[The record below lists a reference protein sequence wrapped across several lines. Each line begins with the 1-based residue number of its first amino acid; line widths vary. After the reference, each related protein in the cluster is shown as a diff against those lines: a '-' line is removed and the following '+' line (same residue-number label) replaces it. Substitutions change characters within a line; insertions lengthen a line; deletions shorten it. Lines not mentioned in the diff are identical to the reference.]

1 MYSTLS
7 ESDFI
12 QQYEECRSGEFSHEG
27 LKLLYAELIQRED
40 KDGEESEFDPEQ
52 IAGDFNECD
61 YAAFMSEYGL
71 ELDED
76 DEYEDEFEEEEA
88 IKALI
93 EDFLNRK
100 SAFCAFTDE
109 GTVVYFYNF
118 E

>member
-1 MYSTLS
+1 MYNTLS

-12 QQYEECRSGEFSHEG
+12 QQYEDCRPGEFSYGG
-27 LKLLYAELIQRED
+27 LKLLYAELTRIED
-40 KDGEESEFDPEQ
+40 EDGEELEFDPAE
-52 IAGDFNECD
+52 ITGEYNECD
-61 YAAFMSEYGL
+61 YAAFMSEYDL

-76 DEYEDEFEEEEA
+76 DEYADEFEEEEA
-88 IKALI
+88 VKELI
-93 EDFLNRK
+93 QDFLERK